1 MEKKKLSLEPGRHYK
16 GTFWLNEYGE
26 IQVRP
31 EQKGSKPM
39 NMKTV
44 LENDL
49 FCFYESKN
57 LYKVVIK
64 FDKVG
69 LNPNSAT
76 NRFMFVLTQI
86 YSYIRK

>member
-44 LENDL
+44 LEITQAMKNIFPNDVALGDFAL
-49 FCFYESKN
+49 FGYGVEGNDF
-57 LYKVVIK
+57 
-64 FDKVG
+64 
-69 LNPNSAT
+69 
-76 NRFMFVLTQI
+76 
-86 YSYIRK
+86 